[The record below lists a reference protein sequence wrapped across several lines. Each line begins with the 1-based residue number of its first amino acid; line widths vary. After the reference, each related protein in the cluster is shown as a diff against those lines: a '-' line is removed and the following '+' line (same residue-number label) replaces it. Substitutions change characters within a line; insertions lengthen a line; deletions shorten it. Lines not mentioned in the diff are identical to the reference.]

1 MATRMRTVLLAL
13 ALSWSLPHVTT
24 AADAPDVTTL
34 VAKMKAALEPPKSSL
49 RQMKLSISG
58 EDGGTTQWSLAQA
71 RKTVDGQGRMLN
83 VVLAP
88 ADDRGIAS
96 LVIDGKPPVTAL
108 YVPAVRRVRTLVPLG
123 GYEPVLGSDFTYADL
138 GFVRLNDKYAY
149 VGAEKKNGK
158 DAWKVEQV
166 IDNPWYYSKI
176 VSWIDQANMLP
187 IERDYYDPAGQLW
200 KVETFENV
208 ATIDGQPVALRVKMQ
223 DKTTGGTSVVDVS
236 NLRFGVDLTDGL
248 FRKEGL
254 SAAPSSPV
262 WAGLK

>member
-1 MATRMRTVLLAL
+1 MAARMWNILLAFVLL
-13 ALSWSLPHVTT
+13 WCLPR
-24 AADAPDVTTL
+24 AAAPADPPDVNSL
-34 VAKMKAALEPPKSSL
+34 VSKMKAALEPPKSSL
-49 RQMKLSISG
+49 RQIKLSISG
-58 EDGGTTQWSLAQA
+58 EDGGTTQWTLAQA
-71 RKTVDGQGRMLN
+71 RKTIDGQSRMLN

-96 LVIDGKPPVTAL
+96 LVLDGKPPVTAL

-176 VSWIDQANMLP
+176 VSWIDQGTMLP
-187 IERDYYDPAGQLW
+187 VERDYYDPAGQLW

-208 ATIDGQPVALRVKMQ
+208 ATIDGQPVALKVKMQ
-223 DKTTGGTSVVDVS
+223 DKTTGGTSVIDVS
-236 NLRFGVDLTDGL
+236 NLRFGLDVPDSLFQRDGL
-248 FRKEGL
+248 PAVAK
-254 SAAPSSPV
+254 API
-262 WAGLK
+262 WAGLQ

>member
-1 MATRMRTVLLAL
+1 MAARMRTILLAL
-13 ALSWSLPHVTT
+13 ALLWPLPPSTR
-24 AADAPDVTTL
+24 AADAPDVNTL

-71 RKTVDGQGRMLN
+71 RKAVEGQGRILN

-88 ADDRGIAS
+88 ASDRGIAS
-96 LVIDGKPPVTAL
+96 LVIDGKPPTTAL
-108 YVPAVRRVRTLVPLG
+108 YIPFIRRVRTLVPLG
-123 GYEPVLGSDFTYADL
+123 GFEPVLGSDFTYADL

-149 VGAEKKNGK
+149 VGAEKKNGR

-176 VSWIDQANMLP
+176 VSWVDQENSLP
-187 IERDYYDPAGQLW
+187 VERDYYDPAGQLW

-208 ATIDGQPVALRVKMQ
+208 TIIDGQPVALKIKMQ
-223 DKTTGGTSVVDVS
+223 DKETGGTSTVDVS
-236 NLRFGVDLTDGL
+236 NLRFGVDLPDTL
-248 FRKEGL
+248 FKREEL
-254 SAAPSSPV
+254 PAAAKAPI
-262 WAGLK
+262 WAGLE